1 MFPQPH
7 SRFIDN
13 SPVFCRRFNCELQ
26 NKGPETDSYFGRF
39 WGDDELDRLSVTSR
53 KMVTYTRVDCVG
65 ASKVS
70 VLL

>member
-1 MFPQPH
+1 M
-7 SRFIDN
+7 
-13 SPVFCRRFNCELQ
+13 L
-26 NKGPETDSYFGRF
+26 RF

-70 VLL
+70 QEKYLNWSCQNVIPSF